1 VLLLRESPVSA
12 NKKWQVI
19 RNLQGGNIVQAFKQY
34 LESNII
40 TIALYYL
47 ESIEVNLIEVYKGDI
62 APLFDYQK
70 IELKEVRHLSN
81 A

>member
-47 ESIEVNLIEVYKGDI
+47 ESIEVNLIEVYKGDVARSLI
-62 APLFDYQK
+62 TKKLNSK
-70 IELKEVRHLSN
+70 K
-81 A
+81 